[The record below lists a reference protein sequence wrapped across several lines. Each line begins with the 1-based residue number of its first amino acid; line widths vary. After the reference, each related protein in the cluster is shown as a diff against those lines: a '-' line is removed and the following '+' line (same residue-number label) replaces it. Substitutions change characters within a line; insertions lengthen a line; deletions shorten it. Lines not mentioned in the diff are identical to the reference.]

1 MTENETMTRV
11 AVLSMPGENDGISYY
26 AMAGDKRSF
35 GHTAGEALDSLTSQ
49 LARED
54 AGTLVIVQNRQ
65 PDRFFDA
72 RQQRRLNELMQRW
85 RTAQD
90 HGDSLPASEQAE
102 LAELVDVELRATAA
116 RTDALLAESG
126 G

>member
-1 MTENETMTRV
+1 
-11 AVLSMPGENDGISYY
+11 
-26 AMAGDKRSF
+26 MAGDKRSF

-54 AGTLVIVQNRQ
+54 AGTLVIVQSRQ

-72 RQQRRLNELMQRW
+72 RQQRRLSELMQRW

-90 HGDSLPASEQAE
+90 QDSSLPASEQAE

-116 RTDALLAESG
+116 RADALLAELG

>member
-1 MTENETMTRV
+1 MTRV